1 MEIISAQN
9 QIQAEITTVESE
21 DANTKI
27 GLRLKSGQV
36 LTSVITQEM
45 ELSEGSSVLVCIK
58 SNDIMLGK

>member
-36 LTSVITQEM
+36 LTSVVTQEM

-58 SNDIMLGK
+58 SNDIMLEK

>member
-1 MEIISAQN
+1 MEIISARN
-9 QIQAEITTVESE
+9 QIQAEVTTIESE
-21 DANTKI
+21 DVNTKI

-58 SNDIMLGK
+58 SNDIMLEK